1 MIEEVAF
8 VAEVAGRQVW
18 LERTRKPGCA
28 GCLETCATSLTAK
41 FFTEKTVRFQVSSPF
56 ELKPGDRVVVGLA
69 EDALV
74 FGSFGV
80 YLLPLLALFVG
91 ALSGKAVA
99 GLTEWATPDLGS
111 ALGGVSGLLLS
122 LAGLKVT
129 RFFDRTGF
137 QPVILRK
144 IH

>member
-8 VAEVAGRQVW
+8 VAEVNGRQVW
-18 LERTRKPGCA
+18 LERTRKPACSSCSEACA
-28 GCLETCATSLTAK
+28 NSLTAK
-41 FFTEKTVRFQVSSPF
+41 FFTEKTIRFQVSSPL
-56 ELKPGDRVVVGLA
+56 ELKPGDRVVVGVA

-80 YLLPLLALFVG
+80 YLLPLFALFVG
-91 ALSGKAVA
+91 ALVGKAIA
-99 GLTEWATPDLGS
+99 GWTGWGAPDLGS
-111 ALGGVSGLLLS
+111 ALGGISVLLLC

-129 RFFDRTGF
+129 RFFERTGF

-144 IH
+144 IN